1 MKSKVRHRSVTIR
14 HRRTSVCVEDVFWNY
29 LKEIAKSRKQHLR
42 HLIEEIDRDRQFG
55 NLSSAIRL
63 FVLQFYKDQFD
74 RQRSEESKVAAQ

>member
-1 MKSKVRHRSVTIR
+1 MRTWPKHSVTLFG
-14 HRRTSVCVEDVFWNY
+14 RRTSVNLEEPFWKA
-29 LKEIAKSRKQHLR
+29 LREIAESRQQPIKA
-42 HLIEEIDRDRQFG
+42 LIEEIDRDRQFG